1 MRLTTRTGSGEA
13 DVRAQT
19 GPSPAELAELVGLS
33 DRTVQR
39 RISRLIGTRDIDFR
53 CDISRPDAGWHAAAV
68 LWLEMPDEMLERTG
82 NALLTWPETRTCA
95 AIAGSS
101 NMLLTLGLHA
111 VADLH
116 SLASRVAERFPYVRI
131 VDRQLVMRQVKLYGR
146 ILDPSGRST
155 GVVPVDPWGL
165 SESQQGRIDVPRTP

>member
-1 MRLTTRTGSGEA
+1 MEKPTSGLRRALRQQSSPNLLVCPTGRFN
-13 DVRAQT
+13 VV
-19 GPSPAELAELVGLS
+19 SPGCLGHATS
-33 DRTVQR
+33 
-39 RISRLIGTRDIDFR
+39 ISAAIFP
-53 CDISRPDAGWHAAAV
+53 PDAGWHAAAV

-101 NMLLTLGLHA
+101 NMPLTLGLHA